1 MLKQCSIDQFAF
13 SFLFD
18 IHAFEGLRCFSSRI
32 PYLFP
37 ILQFFR
43 IVDHCFDAFFYL
55 TTHLSSEM
63 TWKQSKVMV
72 YVTLKL
78 KNWWPLSSQKF
89 VFGILKQF
97 FSTLIFTAS
106 LRSFNSF
113 LGFLVF
119 SVLSRGNLILPLF
132 FFCSR

>member
-13 SFLFD
+13 AFLFD
-18 IHAFEGLRCFSSRI
+18 VHAFEGLRRFSSRI

-72 YVTLKL
+72 YVTLKF

-89 VFGILKQF
+89 VYGILKQF

-113 LGFLVF
+113 LESSLVF
-119 SVLSRGNLILPLF
+119 LSSPF
-132 FFCSR
+132 FLEVI